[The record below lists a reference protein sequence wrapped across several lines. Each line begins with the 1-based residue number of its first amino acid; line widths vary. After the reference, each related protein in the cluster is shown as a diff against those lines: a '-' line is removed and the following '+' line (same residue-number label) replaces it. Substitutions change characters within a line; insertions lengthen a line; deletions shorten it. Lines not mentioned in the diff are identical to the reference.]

1 MRPLIRIKPM
11 WNATASQY
19 SSPRRAS
26 ISARSLAA
34 GEERGK
40 VELGELTRDLP
51 DAKISDLPVFHRARL

>member
-1 MRPLIRIKPM
+1 M
-11 WNATASQY
+11 WSATASQY